1 MPRTPARRPA
11 PPPPAP
17 KQSTNLWMHT
27 ARAAV
32 TPLFLV
38 DLGSLAVTSD
48 FFDGHYTAYIGKLL
62 EQFLGPL
69 SVESRVVA
77 VPNLVP
83 RIVAVSSLTGTGQ
96 LVVTVEGNIATASIS
111 GATVGEVEI
120 VQVPHSAG
128 LPLFPKII
136 DPSPNEIFVYRK
148 ETLGDET
155 TGLYYVTVAA
165 RGEDQEAIDAIDIE
179 KNLAFSTPGTVG
191 TFAIDV
197 HGAAGLFLHSVTVT
211 TYTRAETQAKL
222 VVVVDNPQGAVKA
235 HEAVRPSATLITGVG
250 AQLST
255 PTVVLTGP
263 DGAVPMTNGIP
274 HQLDPEATYNH
285 IRVAATGFA
294 QATENV
300 VSDVAFNRAQSLV
313 IQF

>member
-1 MPRTPARRPA
+1 MPRSPA

-17 KQSTNLWMHT
+17 KQSTNLWMYT
-27 ARAAV
+27 AKTAV

-38 DLGSLAVTSD
+38 DLKSLKVTSD
-48 FFDGHYTAYIGKLL
+48 FFDGNYTAYIGKLL
-62 EQFLGPL
+62 EQFLEAL
-69 SVESRVVA
+69 SVADRVLA

-96 LVVTVEGNIATASIS
+96 LAVTVDGTMATAVIA

-136 DPSPNEIFVYRK
+136 DPSPNEVFVYRK
-148 ETLGDET
+148 ATLGDAS
-155 TGLYYVTVAA
+155 TGLYHVTVAA
-165 RGEDQEAIDAIDIE
+165 RGEDQEAVDAIVIE
-179 KNLAFSTPGTVG
+179 KNEAFSTPGTVG
-191 TFAIDV
+191 TFAIDL
-197 HGAAGLFLHSVTVT
+197 HGVYGLFIHSITVT
-211 TYTRAETQAKL
+211 TYTRVETQAKL
-222 VVVVDNPQGAVKA
+222 VLVVDNPQGAVKA

-263 DGAVPMTNGIP
+263 DGAVPATNGIP
-274 HQLDPEATYNH
+274 HQLDPDATYNH